1 MQRCFRRRRG
11 QHVRFSHPIVIS
23 LYGIVLYSVVKMP
36 TTCGAGPYAR
46 LALLVVNNSLTL
58 PPSLAATKPVDNP
71 IYEMHFD
78 FDFTRL

>member
-1 MQRCFRRRRG
+1 
-11 QHVRFSHPIVIS
+11 
-23 LYGIVLYSVVKMP
+23 MP